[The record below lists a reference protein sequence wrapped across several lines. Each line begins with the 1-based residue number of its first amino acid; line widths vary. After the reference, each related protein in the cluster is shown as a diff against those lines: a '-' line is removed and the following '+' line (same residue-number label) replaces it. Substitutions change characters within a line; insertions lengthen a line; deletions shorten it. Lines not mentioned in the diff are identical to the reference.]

1 MNFYELNGLYS
12 GIGYDVMSVS
22 ALEKTNLETLK
33 AQLKDKVSMV
43 SGHSGVGKSTLV
55 NALSPGLDLKTKDV
69 VSIVTGQNIGRAD
82 DIEFDEKTAVIH
94 NIVIFGRPK
103 FFGIFGREKDLK
115 ISWKDIVTIGKDVVL
130 INAPEIYGGGKNGK
144 TNVTFD

>member
-1 MNFYELNGLYS
+1 
-12 GIGYDVMSVS
+12 
-22 ALEKTNLETLK
+22 
-33 AQLKDKVSMV
+33 MV
-43 SGHSGVGKSTLV
+43 C
-55 NALSPGLDLKTKDV
+55 LSDLKTKDV

-82 DIEFDEKTAVIH
+82 DVEFDEKTAVIH

-130 INAPEIYGGGKNGK
+130 INAPEITAAERMEKRM
-144 TNVTFD
+144 

>member
-1 MNFYELNGLYS
+1 
-12 GIGYDVMSVS
+12 
-22 ALEKTNLETLK
+22 
-33 AQLKDKVSMV
+33 MV
-43 SGHSGVGKSTLV
+43 C
-55 NALSPGLDLKTKDV
+55 LSDLKTKDV
-69 VSIVTGQNIGRAD
+69 VSIVIGQNIGRAD
-82 DIEFDEKTAVIH
+82 DVEFDEKTAVIH

>member
-1 MNFYELNGLYS
+1 
-12 GIGYDVMSVS
+12 
-22 ALEKTNLETLK
+22 
-33 AQLKDKVSMV
+33 MV
-43 SGHSGVGKSTLV
+43 C
-55 NALSPGLDLKTKDV
+55 LSDLKTKDV

-144 TNVTFD
+144 TNVTFDQTEKRQGRFLVFFIFLYYNLCEK